1 MVSGKKETKI
11 QRVIFDTDVLIWYF
25 RGNAKAKE
33 FIESIP
39 YEERCISSL
48 IYMELL
54 QGCLNK
60 KELKDVKAFV
70 DENFANIIHPNEVAS
85 EKAIALMERFT
96 LSHGLRV
103 VDALVAAI
111 TIEQGLQLASA
122 NTGHYRFIKDIQLL
136 PFEP

>member
-122 NTGHYRFIKDIQLL
+122 NTGHYRF
-136 PFEP
+136 

>member
-1 MVSGKKETKI
+1 SRQAMEG
-11 QRVIFDTDVLIWYF
+11 RLFLAYL
-25 RGNAKAKE
+25 
-33 FIESIP
+33 
-39 YEERCISSL
+39 SL
-48 IYMELL
+48 
-54 QGCLNK
+54 
-60 KELKDVKAFV
+60 
-70 DENFANIIHPNEVAS
+70 IIHPNEVAS